1 MDTELGKRLPLN
13 SRRLKTT
20 HLRQI
25 RKALDL
31 PTLASVDKIH
41 GLIEGKLAES
51 GRQPMNVQVTI
62 GDDSSLTLSYEDG
75 AFLSVKAP
83 EREHKSPSPRDVD
96 DLPDDSTLETQLRLA
111 ESNLSQCEEKLK
123 EAQDHIKAQE
133 AEITLLRGQLDSEKA
148 RIKEM
153 WRLN

>member
-13 SRRLKTT
+13 SKRLKTT

-31 PTLASVDKIH
+31 PTSVSVDEIR

-62 GDDSSLTLSYEDG
+62 GDDSSLTLSDEDG
-75 AFLSVKAP
+75 VFLSVKAP
-83 EREHKSPSPRDVD
+83 EREYKSPSPQDVD

-111 ESNLSQCEEKLK
+111 ESNLSHYEEKLNPYR
-123 EAQDHIKAQE
+123 
-133 AEITLLRGQLDSEKA
+133 TV
-148 RIKEM
+148 
-153 WRLN
+153 N